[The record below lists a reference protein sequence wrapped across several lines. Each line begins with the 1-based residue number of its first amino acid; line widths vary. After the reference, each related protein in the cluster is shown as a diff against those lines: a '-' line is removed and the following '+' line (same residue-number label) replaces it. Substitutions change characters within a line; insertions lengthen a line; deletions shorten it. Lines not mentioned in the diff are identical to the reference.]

1 MFGNT
6 DRHSGYGDIEIFNE
20 KGEIVHKTSI
30 DFYSAVPDW
39 GLRYVSPTL
48 ERGSYRLKLT
58 VAGENS
64 TCVTKNGTR
73 YGSDDYYIRITG
85 HQKGFELSGGFI
97 NQSYFG
103 HRMM

>member
-85 HQKGFELSGGFI
+85 WASEGDRKSTRLNSSH
-97 NQSYFG
+97 
-103 HRMM
+103 